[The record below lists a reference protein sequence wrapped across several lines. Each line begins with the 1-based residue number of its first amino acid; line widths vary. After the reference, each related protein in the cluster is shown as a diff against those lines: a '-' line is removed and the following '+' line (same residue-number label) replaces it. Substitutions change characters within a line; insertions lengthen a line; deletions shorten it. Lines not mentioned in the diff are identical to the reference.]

1 MSRKFAKVYP
11 NTWKSKKMRA
21 VSSNAK
27 LLGMYLLTSP
37 SYCMIGIYEQ
47 SREVACKHTGLSNE
61 DFGRALHELEEMD
74 FVRYDEDTEVVWVV
88 DMAMSQVSDG
98 RLSERQQKGVINEL
112 TRLHC
117 ECQYPFV
124 ADFMEHYRDRYD
136 FLPETPEDLYWA

>member
-27 LLGMYLLTSP
+27 LLAMYFLTSP
-37 SYCMIGIYEQ
+37 FYCMVGIYQQLPEIT
-47 SREVACKHTGLSNE
+47 CKHTGLSDE
-61 DFGRALHELEEMD
+61 DFDQALHELKEVD

-98 RLSERQQKGVINEL
+98 RLSERQQKGVLNEL

-117 ECQYPFV
+117 ECQFPFV
-124 ADFMEHYRDRYD
+124 DEFMAHYRERYD

>member
-11 NTWKSKKMRA
+11 SIWTSKKMRA

-27 LLGMYLLTSP
+27 LLAMYFLTSP
-37 SYCMIGIYEQ
+37 FYCMVGIYQQLPEIT
-47 SREVACKHTGLSNE
+47 CKHTGLSDE
-61 DFGRALHELEEMD
+61 DFDQALHELKEVD

-98 RLSERQQKGVINEL
+98 GLSQPQQKGVLNEL

-117 ECQYPFV
+117 ECQFPFV
-124 ADFMEHYRDRYD
+124 DEFMAHYRERYD

>member
-37 SYCMIGIYEQ
+37 SYCMVGIYEQ
-47 SREVACKHTGLSNE
+47 LREVALKHTGLSDE
-61 DFGRALHELEEMD
+61 DFDQALYELKEVD

-98 RLSERQQKGVINEL
+98 GLSEPQQKGVINEL
-112 TRLHC
+112 HRLHD
-117 ECQYPFV
+117 QSQFPFV
-124 ADFMEHYRDRYD
+124 DEFMEHYRGRYN
-136 FLPETPEDLYWA
+136 FLPETPEDLYWD

>member
-47 SREVACKHTGLSNE
+47 EKELACKHTGLSNKE
-61 DFGRALHELEEMD
+61 FASALHELQETD
-74 FVRYDEDTEVVWVV
+74 FVQYDEDTEVVWVV